1 MAQDFVSFV
10 VKKILYMVMMKRSI
24 QNYLISSIF
33 AFILFSCQSKAPET
47 KSAKQKMSNIKVE
60 GFIVKPSFLDESIN
74 VSGTLKPFEETTL
87 MPEVAGRVVNIN
99 LPEGGKTKQGT
110 LLVKLFD
117 GDLQAQLNKTL
128 AQLKIAEETLKRQ
141 NELIKISGI
150 SQSDYD
156 QAQLQVS
163 SIKADIEV
171 LKVQIRRT
179 EVRAPFD
186 GTIGLRNIS
195 LGAQV
200 TPSTVLVTIRDISRL
215 KLDFSV
221 PEKYSKEIKP
231 GTKVK
236 FTIQGDDKKYE
247 ATVMA
252 TEQGIEISTR
262 NIKAR
267 AIVKSSSQALVP
279 GAFANLELRL
289 KENNHALLIP
299 TQSIIPQERNKKI
312 IVADKGRAKFI
323 VVKTGIRTGSKIEV
337 LDGISAGDTV
347 ITTGILFL
355 KPGSALKFSKIKRD
369 SL

>member
-1 MAQDFVSFV
+1 VFV
-10 VKKILYMVMMKRSI
+10 
-24 QNYLISSIF
+24 
-33 AFILFSCQSKAPET
+33 LFSCRSKTTET
-47 KSAKQKMSNIKVE
+47 ISAKQKMSKIKVE
-60 GFIVKPSFLDESIN
+60 GIIIEPSFLDEAITI
-74 VSGTLKPFEETTL
+74 SGTLKPFEETVL
-87 MPEVAGRVVNIN
+87 MPEVSGRVVNIN
-99 LPEGGKTKQGT
+99 IQEGGFTKHGT

-117 GDLQAQLNKTL
+117 GDLQAQLKKTE

-141 NELIKISGI
+141 SELIKVSGI

-156 QAQLQVS
+156 QTELQVN
-163 SIKADIEV
+163 SIQADIEV
-171 LKVQIRRT
+171 LKVQIRKT

-200 TPSTVLVTIRDISRL
+200 TPSTALTTIRDISKL

-236 FTIQGDDKKYE
+236 FTIQGDERNYE

-252 TEQGIEISTR
+252 IEQGIDVSTR
-262 NIKAR
+262 NMKAR
-267 AIVKSSSQALVP
+267 AVVKSKSSALVP
-279 GAFANLELRL
+279 GAFTNVELRL
-289 KENNHALLIP
+289 KENNNALLVP
-299 TQSIIPQERNKKI
+299 TQSIIPQERIKKI
-312 IVADKGRAKFI
+312 IVADKGLAKFI
-323 VVKTGIRTGSKIEV
+323 TVKTGIRTASKIEV
-337 LDGISAGDTV
+337 LSGINAGDTV

-355 KPGSALKFSKIKRD
+355 KPGAVLKFSKVKRD